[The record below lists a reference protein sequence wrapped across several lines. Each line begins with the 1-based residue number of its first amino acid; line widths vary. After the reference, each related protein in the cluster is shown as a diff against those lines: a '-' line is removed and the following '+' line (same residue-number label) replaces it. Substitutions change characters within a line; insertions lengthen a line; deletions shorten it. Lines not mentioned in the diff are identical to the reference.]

1 MARPRPA
8 WPLVAGVVAPL
19 LFTAVWLID
28 GATRSGYDPMRH
40 QVSLLSLGD
49 RGWVQV
55 ASFFLTGVLVLAF
68 ARGIREVLRAGAGR
82 RVIPGAVALCGVGFL
97 LAGVFST
104 QPMFGYPPGTPDGL
118 AATVTL
124 TDAIHLLAAMLL
136 FAGLFALPVA
146 LARRWWLAGDRRW
159 AIASAIVAGVVFLT
173 FGLSGGGPSG
183 ELLVPAASGLLQ
195 RVSLVAGLGWI
206 LVLAVR
212 TIREPDRV

>member
-28 GATRSGYDPMRH
+28 GATRAGYDPMRH

-55 ASFFLTGVLVLAF
+55 ASFLLTGVLVLAF

-82 RVIPGAVALCGVGFL
+82 RVVPGAVALAGVGFL

-104 QPMFGYPPGTPDGL
+104 QPMFGYPPGTPEGL
-118 AATVTL
+118 AAAVTL
-124 TDAIHLLAAMLL
+124 TDTIHLLAALLL
-136 FAGLFALPVA
+136 FAGLLALPVA

-159 AIASAIVAGVVFLT
+159 AIASAIVAGVVFVT